1 MLLLLMWQ
9 VVEAGVAATPAAVVT
24 VMATTALDSEAGV
37 TRATV
42 ATDPAAVVVALLVAL
57 IIRTQAPAAA
67 IVGVAAAALVLVAAT
82 LAADHGATV
91 TTGDSSP
98 T

>member
-1 MLLLLMWQ
+1 M
-9 VVEAGVAATPAAVVT
+9 AGVAATPAAVVT
-24 VMATTALDSEAGV
+24 VTATTALDSEAGV

-67 IVGVAAAALVLVAAT
+67 IVGVAALVLVAAT

>member
-1 MLLLLMWQ
+1 MWQ
-9 VVEAGVAATPAAVVT
+9 VVVAGVAATPAAVVT

-42 ATDPAAVVVALLVAL
+42 ATDPAVVVALLVAL

-67 IVGVAAAALVLVAAT
+67 IVGVAALALVLVAAT